1 MKTIT
6 ITKSDLDSENK
17 YKKEFIGKWNE
28 REDVSVEIEGNLGWV
43 VFEKG
48 VYVNGSVVA
57 EAGSGIKAGEGIEAG
72 LGIEAG
78 EGIEAGWGIKA
89 GSGIKAGE
97 GIEAGWG
104 IKAGLGI
111 EAGWGIKA
119 GEGIKAGLGIE
130 AGFGIVSLY
139 SYIKAKLKIEIDARC
154 KIVAG
159 CFSFYGAQDVEAQE
173 IVGDVIYGVKKL
185 LPKEEVSK
193 SVIGSEVEVK
203 MNGKVYKEKITSE
216 E

>member
-111 EAGWGIKA
+111 
-119 GEGIKAGLGIE
+119 
-130 AGFGIVSLY
+130 VSLY

-159 CFSFYGAQDVEAQE
+159 CFSYSGAQDVEAQE

>member
-57 EAGSGIKAGEGIEAG
+57 DAGSGIKAGW
-72 LGIEAG
+72 GIEAG
-78 EGIEAGWGIKA
+78 EGIKAGSGIKAGWGIKA
-89 GSGIKAGE
+89 GSGIKAG
-97 GIEAGWG
+97 W
-104 IKAGLGI
+104 
-111 EAGWGIKA
+111 
-119 GEGIKAGLGIE
+119 
-130 AGFGIVSLY
+130 GIVSLY
-139 SYIKAKLKIEIDARC
+139 SYIKAKLKIEIDTRC

-173 IVGDVIYGVKKL
+173 IVGDVAYGVKKL

-203 MNGKVYKEKITSE
+203 MNGKVYKAKITSE
-216 E
+216 N

>member
-17 YKKEFIGKWNE
+17 YKKGFIGKWNE

-57 EAGSGIKAGEGIEAG
+57 EAGSGIKAG
-72 LGIEAG
+72 
-78 EGIEAGWGIKA
+78 WGIKA
-89 GSGIKAGE
+89 GS
-97 GIEAGWG
+97 
-104 IKAGLGI
+104 
-111 EAGWGIKA
+111 
-119 GEGIKAGLGIE
+119 GIKAGLGIE